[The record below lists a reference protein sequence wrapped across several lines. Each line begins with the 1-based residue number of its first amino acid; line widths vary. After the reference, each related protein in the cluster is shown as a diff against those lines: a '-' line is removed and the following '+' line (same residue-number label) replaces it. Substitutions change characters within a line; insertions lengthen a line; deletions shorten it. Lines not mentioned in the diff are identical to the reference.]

1 MFAITDI
8 ETTGGNYK
16 TGKIT
21 EVAIYIFDGEKIV
34 DSLVTLVNPECA
46 IPWYITRI
54 TGITDEMVMNAPKF
68 YEIARQ
74 IVELTANKIFVA
86 HNVNFDYNF
95 IKQEFKE
102 LGYNYNRKKICTVE
116 MSRKYLP
123 GFKSYSLGKI
133 CANLGIAINERHRAV
148 GDALATVE
156 LFSLLLK
163 KHHALNKSLF

>member
-1 MFAITDI
+1 
-8 ETTGGNYK
+8 
-16 TGKIT
+16 
-21 EVAIYIFDGEKIV
+21 
-34 DSLVTLVNPECA
+34 
-46 IPWYITRI
+46 
-54 TGITDEMVMNAPKF
+54 MVMNAPKF
-68 YEIARQ
+68 YEIARHV
-74 IVELTANKIFVA
+74 VELTANKIFVA

-133 CANLGIAINERHRAV
+133 CANLGITINDRHRAG

-163 KHHALNKSLF
+163 KHHTLNKSLF